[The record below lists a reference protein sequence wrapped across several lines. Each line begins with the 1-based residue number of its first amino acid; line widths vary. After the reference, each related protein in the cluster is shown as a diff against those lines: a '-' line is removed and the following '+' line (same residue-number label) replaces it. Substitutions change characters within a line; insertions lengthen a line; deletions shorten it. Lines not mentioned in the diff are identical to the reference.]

1 MINNEIKGGLAR
13 LLATENLIVEH
24 KRCPTAS
31 FDIDNRILTLPM
43 WEKASGDVYD
53 MLVAHEVGH
62 ALFTPTEWFGKV
74 DFPKSYLNVV
84 EDVRVEKLMK
94 RRYQGLPKTFAK
106 GYSELAESNFFGIEG
121 DDISNYIL
129 IDRIN
134 LHYKIGPF
142 ACVPF
147 DENERQYVDRAYE
160 IESFDDAVNLA
171 REIYAFSKE
180 QEEQEEVEEDGTQ
193 SNSNDSGEASDQM
206 ESQQFD
212 NDNSEESDSD
222 QGGSMNDNAMEDSGA
237 DDSSGHGGT
246 HNADDVKTQDNF
258 DEKIESLNNNTRNNL
273 KYFEIPAQ
281 VDLNHLV
288 ADWTEIHNW
297 IDKTKN
303 DFDNIDSDGYRKN
316 GYDIADNSYRAFRKQ
331 SQKEVNYLIKE
342 FEMRKSADAYAR
354 AAVSKTGVLDTS
366 KLHTYMFRED
376 IFKKVTI
383 VPDGK
388 NHGLIFVLDWSGS
401 MSNVLVNTLKQL
413 LSLTN
418 FCKKGQIPF
427 EVYAFTNEWEIAR
440 RAAANNGPRSPQ
452 GSLDYMYSN
461 SQSGLKGIKEKE
473 FFVSQYF
480 TMMNIISSRSNSRDY
495 ERQCLNIWR
504 EAYAFDRYGGYSN
517 TPGMGLS
524 GTPLNEAIVSLNH
537 IIPKFRKDNDLQKVN
552 VCVLTDGE
560 GCASTVGRAYSNDPD
575 GEIRRVSP
583 TQINTD
589 YCLRDRQTGRIY
601 PQLKN
606 GNECLTNNLIQQ
618 VRDRNPGVN
627 ILGFRILPSNLP
639 NFIRQYGGWR
649 DDFEKLMKDWK
660 KDHSVVIKNPIAFT
674 SLYAISNNSVS
685 LDPQLTFSAGATKA
699 TITKA
704 FKSMTKTKQNNKKI
718 LSSFIEHIA

>member
-74 DFPKSYLNVV
+74 DFPKSYLNIV

-106 GYSELAESNFFGIEG
+106 GYSELTESNFFGIEG
-121 DDISNYIL
+121 DDISNYNL

-147 DENERQYVDRAYE
+147 VENERQYVDRAYE

-180 QEEQEEVEEDGTQ
+180 QEEQEEVEENETQ
-193 SNSNDSGEASDQM
+193 FNPNDSGEASDQM

-440 RAAANNGPRSPQ
+440 RAAANNSTRSPQ

-560 GCASTVGRAYSNDPD
+560 GCVSSVGRAYSNDPD